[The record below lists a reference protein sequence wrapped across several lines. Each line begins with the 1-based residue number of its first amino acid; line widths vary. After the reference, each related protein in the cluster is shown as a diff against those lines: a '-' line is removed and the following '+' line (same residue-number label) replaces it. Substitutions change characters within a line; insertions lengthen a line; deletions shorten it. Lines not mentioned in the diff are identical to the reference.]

1 MISYCSDD
9 FTLLK
14 NALLS
19 QKEKPIFT
27 KFSYIR
33 YVSKHAPRL
42 PVTAVTEEAK
52 QSGSL
57 TMNTQEEEGRS
68 SQDYNGFL

>member
-19 QKEKPIFT
+19 QNEKPAFT
-27 KFSYIR
+27 KVSYIR

-42 PVTAVTEEAK
+42 PATALAEETK
-52 QSGSL
+52 ESGPESVKSQGE
-57 TMNTQEEEGRS
+57 MNRS
-68 SQDYNGFL
+68 SQDYDGFL